1 MKNTTTKNTKKTV
14 ETVTTKNDSTIGR
27 DNNKTV
33 ATVSSKEKTM
43 KQTTNEQTK
52 ELTTIDSGID
62 EKFKKSI
69 IKGGKK
75 KNIREELTNYLTS
88 QFNALYVTSKINTF
102 QMKVSDVIK
111 QFLEE
116 SDNKINASS
125 YDLNALIQEIT
136 FELAKDYRETEKRI
150 PCIKANSSNVAILMT
165 CDKSKFD
172 DFYSKNVKFEEA
184 KAKAKA
190 TKEAKAKE
198 EEATCEAWTT
208 ENISNGITIDSAE
221 KATIAIML
229 LLEKYNN
236 ELDLQAIQKTI
247 DTLLPSANVE
257 NVA

>member
-1 MKNTTTKNTKKTV
+1 MSKSKNTKTV
-14 ETVTTKNDSTIGR
+14 ETVDNLKNDSIGR
-27 DNNKTV
+27 DNNKSV
-33 ATVSSKEKTM
+33 AIISSKEKTM
-43 KQTTNEQTK
+43 KQTTNKTKEQTK
-52 ELTTIDSGID
+52 ELTTIESGID

-88 QFNALYVTSKINTF
+88 QFNALYITSKINTF

-125 YDLNALIQEIT
+125 YDLNALIQEII

-150 PCIKANSSNVAILMT
+150 PCIKANSNNVAILMT

-172 DFYSKNVKFEEA
+172 DFYSKNVKSEEA

-198 EEATCEAWTT
+198 EEKDNEAWTT
-208 ENISNGITIDSAE
+208 ENISNGVTIDSAE

-247 DTLLPSANVE
+247 DTLLPSANVV